1 MITYAQRMDAVK
13 AENARLRP
21 AEASTDFKVWLRWIG
36 ECHQRLERAEQEHL
50 EAARE
55 RTRRMMA

>member
-21 AEASTDFKVWLRWIG
+21 AAASTDFQVWLRWLR
-36 ECHQRLERAEQEHL
+36 ECNQRFEHAELEHL
-50 EAARE
+50 EACRE
-55 RTRRMMA
+55 WSRRLSA